1 VIGADTV
8 MAAGCMIAGSTTVG
22 ERCVFAGQVGISGHL
37 AIGDEV
43 RLGGGTVV
51 LKDIPHSGEYM
62 GHPLMEKRQFLRLLR
77 KLRGMVERPEPGTD
91 GA

>member
-1 VIGADTV
+1 
-8 MAAGCMIAGSTTVG
+8 
-22 ERCVFAGQVGISGHL
+22 VFAGQVGISGHL